1 MKTILFQGDSITD
14 ALRLREND
22 NYRGCGY
29 ATLVS
34 AELMRR
40 YPGNIKCVN
49 RGVSG
54 DRIVDIL
61 ARLKRDILD
70 IKPDVISLLIGVNDV
85 WHELEDGSGVPA
97 ALFEKV
103 LDLVVSEIR
112 RELPQT
118 KLMLMEPFVLQGY
131 NTCDSEQYPH
141 KWDYFS
147 TEVPKRAEA
156 MRRVAAKHGLP
167 CLSFQQEFDALGTQ
181 YGNDWVLEDGV
192 HPTVVGHSVIAQ
204 KWLDTFD
211 ALDRQQ
217 PPCNE

>member
-14 ALRLREND
+14 AIRLREND
-22 NYRGCGY
+22 HYRGCGY

-40 YPGNIKCVN
+40 YPGNIRCIN

-61 ARLKRDILD
+61 SRMKRDILD
-70 IKPDVISLLIGVNDV
+70 LKPDVMSLLIGVNDV

-97 ALFEKV
+97 PLFEKV
-103 LDLVVSEIR
+103 LDLLLSEIR

-118 KLMLMEPFVLQGY
+118 KLILMEPFVLHGH
-131 NTCDSEQYPH
+131 NTDNSEQYPH

-147 TEVPKRAEA
+147 QEVPKRADA
-156 MRRVAAKHGLP
+156 MRRVAAKFDLP
-167 CLSFQQEFDALGTQ
+167 CLSFQREFDTMAEK
-181 YGNDWVLEDGV
+181 YGSDWVLEDGV
-192 HPTVVGHSVIAQ
+192 HPTVAGHSVIAQ
-204 KWLDTFD
+204 KWLEAYD
-211 ALDRQQ
+211 ALS
-217 PPCNE
+217 